1 MLTDTHVHLD
11 LDEFAADLPEVL
23 RRSQAVGVARWIV
36 PAIRSAHWPRLTV
49 SNRSCSQSYIPFML
63 NLALTTPMDPVM
75 VAGSATIRRQPMPM

>member
-36 PAIRSAHWPRLTV
+36 PAIRSAHWPRLAALHDEIPDL
-49 SNRSCSQSYIPFML
+49 SY
-63 NLALTTPMDPVM
+63 ALGLHPWFLGDEDRKSV
-75 VAGSATIRRQPMPM
+75 V

>member
-36 PAIRSAHWPRLTV
+36 PAISSAHSKSERTSFL
-49 SNRSCSQSYIPFML
+49 
-63 NLALTTPMDPVM
+63 
-75 VAGSATIRRQPMPM
+75 